1 MLYFTSKVTFPL
13 KIVHGPDLFELE
25 HLLPWRQVSVVEKN
39 TGRYAEF

>member
-1 MLYFTSKVTFPL
+1 MLYFTSKVTFQL